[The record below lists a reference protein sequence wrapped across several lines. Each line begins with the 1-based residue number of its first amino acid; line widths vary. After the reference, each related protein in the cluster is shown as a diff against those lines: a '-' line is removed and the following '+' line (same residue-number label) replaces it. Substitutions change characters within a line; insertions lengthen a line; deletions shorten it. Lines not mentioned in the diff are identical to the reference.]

1 MWLRTMLA
9 SAPVRAAG
17 ERVAGHLPVLGAAP
31 IAAGLVAAC
40 ALFGSGGPSDAPL
53 VWIGGLALLLGAALL
68 LRPATGSGPA
78 ILLLGSL
85 FGLTVWS
92 GLSTLWSISPDRTWT
107 TTNRTLVYAAFALVG
122 VLAGTQV
129 SRERLAD
136 GAAGLPGPPALGP
149 LVAQGFPPPS
159 ARYDP
164 VPRPRAPRG

>member
-1 MWLRTMLA
+1 MLA

-17 ERVAGHLPVLGAAP
+17 ERVAGHLLVLGAAL
-31 IAAGLVAAC
+31 IAAC

-68 LRPATGSGPA
+68 LGPAAGSGPA

-122 VLAGTQV
+122 VLAGSRV